1 MSLLAA
7 LKLPA
12 LETLESKRA
21 ALAGDAGGSADEE
34 GDAPA
39 RSSSSAA
46 TADPPPPVAAT
57 KAVSSA
63 GGPSAAA
70 PPAAPRAGI
79 SSVQVSVPV
88 KVPDKDFSY
97 VTCGGSVTFS
107 VTAKPEGDEPDVEV
121 KIKNFKPEVEAKLKQ
136 KYGSV
141 AELSGGLTV
150 SDKEGS
156 VGVGLDLVDAQTQA
170 KTSFEFH
177 VVKID
182 AEHAKVEFAAL
193 EWSQTYPLARTVI
206 EVGGVKWKVEGG
218 AAVKVTAQP
227 NWKQIAADVLK
238 RLGVT
243 VAEDAALGVAAGG
256 TGTAGAAAIAAASS
270 PVIVVAGGILGG
282 LALTAGAMAW
292 IDALEAAGRDATQ
305 ACVLGAKK
313 LRDYAA
319 SYGSAMRGTPGS
331 NAQGNADA
339 EAALKAIMA
348 KAPGTTREQAIDAA
362 KQSKQNWENLAYRA
376 LLPKMREE
384 VKKAYDEKH
393 PWTSDTTLMIVMNE
407 VLDPNGRY

>member
-12 LETLESKRA
+12 LDTVAKP
-21 ALAGDAGGSADEE
+21 G
-34 GDAPA
+34 
-39 RSSSSAA
+39 AA
-46 TADPPPPVAAT
+46 TAADIRSSEDVDAPSLSSASATPPKPPPPS
-57 KAVSSA
+57 KAPPMSA
-63 GGPSAAA
+63 PPAAA
-70 PPAAPRAGI
+70 PPAAAGVGI
-79 SSVQVSVPV
+79 SSVQFSIPVNVPN
-88 KVPDKDFSY
+88 KDFSY
-97 VTCGGSVTFS
+97 VTCGGSVTFA
-107 VTAKPEGDEPDVEV
+107 VAAKPEGDEPDVEV
-121 KIKNFKPEVEAKLKQ
+121 KIKNLKPEVEAKLKK

-170 KTSFEFH
+170 KTTFEFH
-177 VVKID
+177 VVKVD

-256 TGTAGAAAIAAASS
+256 TGTVGAAAIAAASS
-270 PVIVVAGGILGG
+270 PLIVVTGGILGG
-282 LALTAGAMAW
+282 LALTAGAMKW
-292 IDALEAAGRDATQ
+292 LEALKNAGRDATDV
-305 ACVLGAKK
+305 CVLGARQ
-313 LRDYAA
+313 LRAYAE
-319 SYGSAMRGTPGS
+319 SYGSTMRGTPGK
-331 NAQGNADA
+331 NARGNQDA
-339 EAALKAIMA
+339 EAALKAIMD

-362 KQSKQNWENLAYRA
+362 KQSGQNYENLAYRA
-376 LLPKMREE
+376 LLPKMRED
-384 VKKAYDEKH
+384 VKKAYDEMQ
-393 PWTSDTTLMIVMNE
+393 PFWVTDETLMRVMNE